1 MPGSISTVWTGS
13 QTPPISAPDY
23 FCKNEIY
30 TICVPASCGMTG
42 VDWTLPPNLDLVS
55 TVNPFCI
62 RVMPATSAPIGS
74 GGVITAQATTT
85 AGCTLSASAPKSFTI
100 YEAET
105 PPAPSG
111 YITLDLDSG
120 DPCDDPVYV
129 VNFHTTHPYRNGY
142 TSVSPGIVL
151 GGNHPIGH
159 GGHGEPSEPI
169 TITVC
174 NVNLCS
180 GKKSCITF
188 EVDPPQPCFG
198 KEEGQTD
205 IEEPGTSIVAAVNFQ
220 EDEAVSVFPN
230 PSDGRFYLSCPAN
243 TAGELAV
250 FDSAGRQV
258 TARNFESWNLSDSI
272 TGSPLP
278 RGVYFIRIRM
288 AGELITKK
296 LVVQ

>member
-1 MPGSISTVWTGS
+1 
-13 QTPPISAPDY
+13 
-23 FCKNEIY
+23 
-30 TICVPASCGMTG
+30 MTG

-55 TVNPFCI
+55 TVSPFCI
-62 RVMPATSAPIGS
+62 RVMPSLNAPVGS
-74 GGVITAQATTT
+74 SGVITAQAITTT
-85 AGCTLSASAPKSFTI
+85 GCTLSASNPLSFKI

-129 VNFHTTHPYRNGY
+129 VNFHAPHPYRNGI
-142 TSVSPGIVL
+142 TTVSPGIIL

-159 GGHGEPSEPI
+159 GHDGEPSEPI

-198 KEEGQTD
+198 KEEGQAD
-205 IEEPGTSIVAAVNFQ
+205 SVELGTSIVAAVNFQ
-220 EDEAVSVFPN
+220 DNEEIAVFPN
-230 PSDGRFYLSCPAN
+230 PSDGRFYLTCPAN
-243 TAGELAV
+243 TAGELTV
-250 FDSAGRQV
+250 FDSAGKQV
-258 TARNFESWNLSDSI
+258 AGRKFESWDLSDSI
-272 TGSPLP
+272 SDTPLP
-278 RGVYFIRIRM
+278 RGVYFIRILM
-288 AGELITKK
+288 AGEISTKK